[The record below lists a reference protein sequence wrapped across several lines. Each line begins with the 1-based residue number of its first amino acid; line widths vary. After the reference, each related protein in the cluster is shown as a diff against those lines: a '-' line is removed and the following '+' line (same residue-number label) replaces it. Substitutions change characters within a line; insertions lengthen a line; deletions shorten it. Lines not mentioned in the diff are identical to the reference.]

1 MHSIW
6 QEQIDFPSYPIL
18 KRDKKTDILYVGATL
33 KHAVEAHFQK
43 ESGNAVMIIEE
54 KSIGDMPELGGMGI
68 LKATNMNEF
77 KDLCILRNYI
87 IRQHIPCD
95 LEIISETS
103 IQVHPVKL
111 FLFMTKDV
119 EVYEQTKITARQGK
133 RLDIESAY
141 IDAAAVCGNTVV
153 AYSSDP
159 KIDASFMETNSQK
172 IIRKNGY
179 KVTVKIF
186 TDLRPFL
193 ERLDSMNDHRESLEE
208 GIKFTPDEKYP
219 DLSRNELIRQTILA
233 LCL

>member
-6 QEQIDFPSYPIL
+6 QEQMEFPVYPIL

-33 KHAVEAHFQK
+33 KHAIEANFQK
-43 ESGNAVMIIEE
+43 EMGRSVMIIEE

-77 KDLCILRNYI
+77 KELCILKNYI

-111 FLFMTKDV
+111 FLFMTKDI

-141 IDAAAVCGNTVV
+141 IDAGQVIEDDKPCEKRYIHVF
-153 AYSSDP
+153 S
-159 KIDASFMETNSQK
+159 ETGFPEITK
-172 IIRKNGY
+172 PDILEIRKY
-179 KVTVKIF
+179 KEDYLVLSYQRK
-186 TDLRPFL
+186 L
-193 ERLDSMNDHRESLEE
+193 E
-208 GIKFTPDEKYP
+208 G
-219 DLSRNELIRQTILA
+219 SRNSWEI
-233 LCL
+233 

>member
-103 IQVHPVKL
+103 IQVHPIKL
-111 FLFMTKDV
+111 FLFMTKDI

-141 IDAAAVCGNTVV
+141 IDAGQVIEDDRPREKRYIHIFSEADFPEITKP
-153 AYSSDP
+153 D
-159 KIDASFMETNSQK
+159 ILE
-172 IIRKNGY
+172 IRKY
-179 KVTVKIF
+179 KNNYLV
-186 TDLRPFL
+186 LSYQREL
-193 ERLDSMNDHRESLEE
+193 EGSQRYWE
-208 GIKFTPDEKYP
+208 I
-219 DLSRNELIRQTILA
+219 
-233 LCL
+233 

>member
-6 QEQIDFPSYPIL
+6 QEQMEFPVYPIL

-33 KHAVEAHFQK
+33 KHA
-43 ESGNAVMIIEE
+43 I
-54 KSIGDMPELGGMGI
+54 
-68 LKATNMNEF
+68 ATNMNEF
-77 KDLCILRNYI
+77 KELCILKNYI

-141 IDAAAVCGNTVV
+141 IDAGQVIEDDKPCEKRYIHVFSEAGFPEITKP
-153 AYSSDP
+153 D
-159 KIDASFMETNSQK
+159 ILE
-172 IIRKNGY
+172 IRKY
-179 KVTVKIF
+179 KEDYLVLSYQRK
-186 TDLRPFL
+186 L
-193 ERLDSMNDHRESLEE
+193 E
-208 GIKFTPDEKYP
+208 G
-219 DLSRNELIRQTILA
+219 SRHSWEI
-233 LCL
+233 

>member
-6 QEQIDFPSYPIL
+6 QEQMEFPVYPIL

-33 KHAVEAHFQK
+33 KHAIEANFQK
-43 ESGNAVMIIEE
+43 EMGRSVMIIEE

-77 KDLCILRNYI
+77 KELCILKNYI

-141 IDAAAVCGNTVV
+141 IDAGQVIEDDKPCEKRYIHVFLEAGFPEITKP
-153 AYSSDP
+153 D
-159 KIDASFMETNSQK
+159 ILE
-172 IIRKNGY
+172 IRKY
-179 KVTVKIF
+179 KEDYLVLSYQRK
-186 TDLRPFL
+186 L
-193 ERLDSMNDHRESLEE
+193 E
-208 GIKFTPDEKYP
+208 G
-219 DLSRNELIRQTILA
+219 SRHSWEI
-233 LCL
+233 

>member
-1 MHSIW
+1 
-6 QEQIDFPSYPIL
+6 
-18 KRDKKTDILYVGATL
+18 
-33 KHAVEAHFQK
+33 
-43 ESGNAVMIIEE
+43 MIIEE

-77 KDLCILRNYI
+77 KELCILKNYI

-141 IDAAAVCGNTVV
+141 IDAGQVIEDDKPCEKRYIHVFSEAGFPEITKP
-153 AYSSDP
+153 D
-159 KIDASFMETNSQK
+159 ILE
-172 IIRKNGY
+172 IRKY
-179 KVTVKIF
+179 KEDYLVLSYQRK
-186 TDLRPFL
+186 L
-193 ERLDSMNDHRESLEE
+193 E
-208 GIKFTPDEKYP
+208 G
-219 DLSRNELIRQTILA
+219 SRNSWEI
-233 LCL
+233 

>member
-1 MHSIW
+1 MYSIW

-141 IDAAAVCGNTVV
+141 IDAGQVIEDDKPCEKRYIHVFSEVDFPEITKP
-153 AYSSDP
+153 D
-159 KIDASFMETNSQK
+159 ILE
-172 IIRKNGY
+172 IRKY
-179 KVTVKIF
+179 KEDYLVLSYQRK
-186 TDLRPFL
+186 L
-193 ERLDSMNDHRESLEE
+193 E
-208 GIKFTPDEKYP
+208 G
-219 DLSRNELIRQTILA
+219 SRHSWEI
-233 LCL
+233 